1 MGRAIRTL
9 FVLAFL
15 AVFVA
20 VAWVAVRG
28 AQARGHLEEAADG
41 VTLLQRQLRQ
51 SQVDQAHQTLDGI
64 QSDTAQARELTSDR
78 VWRVVAQ
85 FPWGGQNLEAVG
97 TATAAVD
104 DLANTGLPALVDA
117 ADGVVT
123 FRDQLGKGQLDAAAL
138 RQVVDKVAVLDTS
151 LKATRGELDGIDRSY
166 LIPAVDRAVDELR
179 SSLDVAEQV
188 GDGLT
193 DQAQAR
199 GG

>member
-51 SQVDQAHQTLDGI
+51 SEVAQAHQTLDGI

-117 ADGVVT
+117 ADGVVA

-138 RQVVDKVAVLDTS
+138 GQVADKIAVLDTS
-151 LKATRGELDGIDRSY
+151 LKATRVELDGIDRSY
-166 LIPAVDRAVDELR
+166 LIPAVDHAIDELR
-179 SSLDVAEQV
+179 SSLDVAAQV

-193 DQAQAR
+193 ALTSS
-199 GG
+199 